1 MSGLQRTT
9 VNPAG
14 VSPPLG
20 RYSQLVRV
28 RAGELLFLAGQVGV
42 DSDGKLVG
50 RDDVGLQVE
59 QIYRNI
65 GEVLRSAGASFGNVV
80 QFTTYIVGRENVE
93 PFLEARTGIV
103 DELFPDYD
111 YPPSTLLVID
121 GLAREEYLAEVTAI
135 AALP

>member
-20 RYSQLVRV
+20 RYSQLTRV

-50 RDDVGLQVE
+50 RDDVGAQVE

-65 GEVLRSAGASFGNVV
+65 GEVLHSAGASFGNVV

-93 PFLEARTGIV
+93 PFLEARTRIV
-103 DELFPDYD
+103 DELFPDHD

-121 GLAREEYLAEVTAI
+121 GLVREEYLAEVTAI

>member
-28 RAGELLFLAGQVGV
+28 RAGEFLFLAGQVGV

-50 RDDVGLQVE
+50 RDDVGAQVE

-65 GEVLRSAGASFGNVV
+65 REVLRSAGASFGNVV

-93 PFLEARTGIV
+93 PFLEARTRIV
-103 DELFPDYD
+103 DDLFPDYD

>member
-20 RYSQLVRV
+20 RYSQLARV

-50 RDDVGLQVE
+50 RDDVGAQVE

-93 PFLEARTGIV
+93 PFLEARTRIV
-103 DELFPDYD
+103 DELYLDHD
-111 YPPSTLLVID
+111 YPPSTLLVVD